1 MSEMPMYGEIYKEG
15 AACLAEAEID
25 EAELDA
31 RLLLEFV
38 CGTDRNTLL
47 AHGDREVTAEEYEKY
62 RELIDKRAAHVPL
75 QHLTG
80 EQDFMGLTFL
90 VNREVLVPRQDTEV
104 LVEEAMKHLHD
115 GMRILD
121 LCTGSGCILLSL
133 LHYSNDCE
141 GVGTDLSPQALAVA
155 RKNYER
161 LREARPDMK
170 ARFLE
175 GDLFAALENRAAVK
189 KAVQSEKGKVSE
201 REKAADSGMD
211 IGDCDAGS
219 LRERFDMIVSNPPYI
234 ETGVI
239 DTLMPEV
246 REHEPLMALNG
257 GADGLAF
264 YRRIVKQAGA
274 YLSGGGM
281 LFFEIG
287 CEQAEAV
294 CGLMAEAGFC
304 EIQVVKD
311 FAGLNRVV
319 FGSYIGRKKSDRKIM
334 LMH

>member
-1 MSEMPMYGEIYKEG
+1 MDGKLTYYEVYREG
-15 AACLAEAEID
+15 AARLGEADIE

-47 AHGDREVTAEEYEKY
+47 VHGERDVSEEEYGRY
-62 RELIDKRAAHVPL
+62 CGLIERRAVHVPL

-90 VNREVLVPRQDTEV
+90 VNKDVLVPRQDTEV

-141 GVGTDLSPQALAVA
+141 GVGVDLSARALSVA
-155 RKNYER
+155 GKNYEIQR
-161 LREARPDMK
+161 TQRPDMK

-175 GDLFAALENRAAVK
+175 GNLFEGLE
-189 KAVQSEKGKVSE
+189 
-201 REKAADSGMD
+201 D
-211 IGDCDAGS
+211 
-219 LRERFDMIVSNPPYI
+219 RFDMIVSNPPYI
-234 ETGVI
+234 KTDVI

-246 REHEPLMALNG
+246 REYEPVMALDG
-257 GADGLAF
+257 GTDGLAF
-264 YRRIVKQAGA
+264 YRRIAGDAGA
-274 YLSGGGM
+274 YLNGGGM

-287 CEQAEAV
+287 CEQAADVCKIMEA
-294 CGLMAEAGFC
+294 AGVR
-304 EIQVVKD
+304 EVEVVKD
-311 FAGLNRVV
+311 FAGLDRVV
-319 FGSYIGRKKSDRKIM
+319 YGSWFG
-334 LMH
+334 

>member
-1 MSEMPMYGEIYKEG
+1 MDGKLTYDGVYREG
-15 AACLAEAEID
+15 AARLGEADIE

-47 AHGDREVTAEEYEKY
+47 VHGERDVSEEEYGRY
-62 RELIDKRAAHVPL
+62 CGLIERRAAHVPL

-90 VNREVLVPRQDTEV
+90 VNKDVLVPRQDTEV
-104 LVEEAMKHLHD
+104 LVEEVMKHLHD

-141 GVGTDLSPQALAVA
+141 GVGVDLSARALSVA
-155 RKNYER
+155 GKNYEIQR
-161 LREARPDMK
+161 TQRPDMK

-175 GDLFAALENRAAVK
+175 GNLFEGLE
-189 KAVQSEKGKVSE
+189 
-201 REKAADSGMD
+201 D
-211 IGDCDAGS
+211 
-219 LRERFDMIVSNPPYI
+219 RFDMIVSNPPYI
-234 ETGVI
+234 KTDVI

-246 REHEPLMALNG
+246 REYEPVMALDG
-257 GADGLAF
+257 GTDGLVF
-264 YRRIVKQAGA
+264 YRRIAGDAGA
-274 YLSGGGM
+274 YLNGGGM

-287 CEQAEAV
+287 CEQAADVCKIMEA
-294 CGLMAEAGFC
+294 AGFR
-304 EIQVVKD
+304 EVEVVKD
-311 FAGLNRVV
+311 FAGLDRVV
-319 FGSYIGRKKSDRKIM
+319 YGSWFG
-334 LMH
+334 